1 MKLTAFI
8 DGSCFGNPGESGFGV
23 ILKDES
29 GETIQTLGR
38 YLGHGTN
45 NIAEYHGLIGAIELA
60 ASFQPAEL
68 QVFSDSEL
76 LVKQMNGVYKI
87 KQPHLQ
93 KLHQEILNKLR
104 ASDMKFTIT
113 HVYRDKNKEADQ
125 LARQA
130 TNAKME
136 IKT

>member
-8 DGSCFGNPGESGFGV
+8 DGSCFGNPGESGYGV
-23 ILKDES
+23 VLKDES
-29 GETIQTLGR
+29 GETIQSLGR
-38 YLGHGTN
+38 YLGRGTN
-45 NIAEYHGLIGAIELA
+45 NIAEYNGLIGAIELA
-60 ASFQPAEL
+60 APFNPTEL
-68 QVFSDSEL
+68 HVFSDSEL

-93 KLHQEILNKLR
+93 KLHRQIVDKLS
-104 ASDMKFTIT
+104 AAGMKFTIT

-130 TNAKME
+130 TNAKKE
-136 IKT
+136 IRT